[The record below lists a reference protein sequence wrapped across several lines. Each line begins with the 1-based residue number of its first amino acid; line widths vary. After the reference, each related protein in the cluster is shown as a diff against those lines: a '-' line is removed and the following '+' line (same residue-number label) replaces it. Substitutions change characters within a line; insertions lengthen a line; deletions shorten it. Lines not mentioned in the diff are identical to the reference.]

1 MTPLPCQPYFST
13 EHVPSRVPPLHLLS
27 HILIL
32 SVPLPRF
39 VFYCFS
45 SSASASNFSA
55 ASSSPSPS
63 TSSSSRCHSSNG
75 SCASRSR
82 SAQAVSTRTL
92 LASAERRRAWANFN
106 ATWLATHGTPEG
118 SRLRP
123 AHEGGSA
130 RPLHDSFDVCKL
142 TWSPWISSCKGLHA
156 GVERLVL
163 SGWSQA
169 AFCPLPNTCDSMR
182 PHTCA
187 CVCVCVFVSVSLCV
201 PAFVQTC
208 AFAAANVGCS
218 CVGSLGVPFGVGG
231 LRLGVAT
238 RVGHPLASL
247 TGRVRR
253 RFREDLDTCELV
265 FYFYAQSGRK
275 LARTPRLSHFATT
288 ALLKALFSLCR
299 SHFETPPPSTWIWQ
313 NLESCE
319 V

>member
-169 AFCPLPNTCDSMR
+169 ALCPLPNTCDSMR

-187 CVCVCVFVSVSLCV
+187 CVRVCVCVCVSLC
-201 PAFVQTC
+201 A
-208 AFAAANVGCS
+208 
-218 CVGSLGVPFGVGG
+218 
-231 LRLGVAT
+231 
-238 RVGHPLASL
+238 
-247 TGRVRR
+247 RVRTDM
-253 RFREDLDTCELV
+253 RFR
-265 FYFYAQSGRK
+265 SGQCRLLLCGVLGRSVRRWR
-275 LARTPRLSHFATT
+275 LAAS
-288 ALLKALFSLCR
+288 SGYSCR
-299 SHFETPPPSTWIWQ
+299 PPVGFTDGTST
-313 NLESCE
+313 
-319 V
+319 